1 MSSDNYE
8 DFILF
13 PIEDGYGLG
22 TSYDWNLWTAPQT
35 YLDGAERPYDMGRGV
50 GGGSLI
56 NGMCWTRGGK
66 VRIHLFLI
74 LQRDYSNGS
83 FRVWRLLTFFTDWQD
98 LQADYDAW
106 VTLGNPG
113 WGWDDLLP
121 YFKKLSNLSAKI
133 PKAINSFKE

>member
-1 MSSDNYE
+1 ME
-8 DFILF
+8 CARV
-13 PIEDGYGLG
+13 GV
-22 TSYDWNLWTAPQT
+22 
-35 YLDGAERPYDMGRGV
+35 ERYV
-50 GGGSLI
+50 YTCI
-56 NGMCWTRGGK
+56 
-66 VRIHLFLI
+66 LI

-121 YFKKLSNLSAKI
+121 YFKKVSNLSAKI
-133 PKAINSFKE
+133 PKGINSFKE